1 MFNGRHRTCLYLV
14 ALTRLDIRHTST
26 LPDGTM
32 HSLVRSAITKAKE
45 LGIEH
50 LSLAATPACPY
61 PSSRFFRWATRR
73 AVRKAGGAGLRQFK
87 STFAPVGNR
96 ATPLRKPHGH
106 WQ

>member
-1 MFNGRHRTCLYLV
+1 M
-14 ALTRLDIRHTST
+14 
-26 LPDGTM
+26 PDGTM
-32 HSLVRSAITKAKE
+32 HALVRSAITKAKE

-87 STFAPVGNR
+87 STFAPSWKPR
-96 ATPLRKPHGH
+96 YAAAQTPWSLAIG
-106 WQ
+106 

>member
-1 MFNGRHRTCLYLV
+1 MVCLTV
-14 ALTRLDIRHTST
+14 VTALACIL
-26 LPDGTM
+26 LPSPDWTFATHQLCPTAPCM
-32 HSLVRSAITKAKE
+32 PLSVAITKAKK

-87 STFAPVGNR
+87 STFAPS
-96 ATPLRKPHGH
+96 
-106 WQ
+106 

>member
-14 ALTRLDIRHTST
+14 ALTRLDICHTST
-26 LPDGTM
+26 WPDGTM

-87 STFAPVGNR
+87 STFAPS
-96 ATPLRKPHGH
+96 
-106 WQ
+106 